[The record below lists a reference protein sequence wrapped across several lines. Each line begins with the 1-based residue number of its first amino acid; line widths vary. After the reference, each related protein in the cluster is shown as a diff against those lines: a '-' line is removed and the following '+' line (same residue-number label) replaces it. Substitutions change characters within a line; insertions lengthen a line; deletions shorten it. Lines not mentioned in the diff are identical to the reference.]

1 MHWQEALI
9 QWARCLLV
17 SWTDGCLV
25 SGEGWWE
32 KPKSPNPVVHLPIQ
46 THDPSWPMTSSF
58 IQNRILWA
66 EKEPYKHNL
75 SHAEPHMQ
83 MTMCAHTHWWYI
95 TLLNYL
101 HFLKRLNLALVLE
114 RLDHVWKIM
123 WHINNIH
130 ALCHRQ
136 VFGQNVNRLWIPM
149 YSLVW
154 L

>member
-58 IQNRILWA
+58 IQNQILWA

-83 MTMCAHTHWWYI
+83 MTMCAHTHTDDALLYWI
-95 TLLNYL
+95 TCI
-101 HFLKRLNLALVLE
+101 F
-114 RLDHVWKIM
+114 WKDWTWPWSWRDWIM
-123 WHINNIH
+123 SGKSCDILITSMRSATVRCSGKMLTAYESQCIH
-130 ALCHRQ
+130 
-136 VFGQNVNRLWIPM
+136 
-149 YSLVW
+149 
-154 L
+154 